1 VAADQKLLT
10 ALAALQRALD
20 ETGAPSMIIGGIAV
34 IGRGVPR
41 DTSDIDAAV
50 WGYAIEPEDLLAVL
64 AKHDMLPR
72 EEDPIGIARQLHMV
86 LVKHQPTGVTLD
98 ISLAWLPFERE
109 AMSRASE
116 VDFGGVPIRT
126 ATPEDLIVYK
136 ATAWRDRDRADI
148 HRLLTL
154 HGRTIDVE
162 RVLEHVRQIA
172 DVMDEPE
179 RAVIIEQ
186 MIREAQ

>member
-1 VAADQKLLT
+1 
-10 ALAALQRALD
+10 
-20 ETGAPSMIIGGIAV
+20 MIIGGIAV

-50 WGYAIEPEDLLAVL
+50 WGYAIEAEDLLAVL
-64 AKHDMLPR
+64 AKHDILPR
-72 EEDPIGIARQLHMV
+72 EEDPIGFARQFHMV

-109 AMSRASE
+109 AMARASE
-116 VDFGGVPIRT
+116 IDFGGVPIRA

-136 ATAWRDRDRADI
+136 VTAWRDRDRADI

-154 HGRTIDVE
+154 HGRTINAE
-162 RVLEHVRQIA
+162 RLIDLVRQIA
-172 DVMDEPE
+172 DIMDDPQ
-179 RAVIIEQ
+179 RAVILEQ